1 MLLRNCLPQLRLVT
15 RNTGNTMSADAVIS
29 YDEVKKLI
37 SSGQGRIIDVRTA
50 EEVSNGKIPGATNI
64 PVTQVEDALKMDLE
78 TFKWKYHVEKP
89 QLEDHNLVFYC
100 QLGKRGQRATEIAQ
114 SLGYK
119 HACNYP
125 GAYKEWS
132 EKEGK

>member
-100 QLGKRGQRATEIAQ
+100 QLGKRVPVIILELTRNGQRKKGNDWAKNIY
-114 SLGYK
+114 LR
-119 HACNYP
+119 P
-125 GAYKEWS
+125 
-132 EKEGK
+132 